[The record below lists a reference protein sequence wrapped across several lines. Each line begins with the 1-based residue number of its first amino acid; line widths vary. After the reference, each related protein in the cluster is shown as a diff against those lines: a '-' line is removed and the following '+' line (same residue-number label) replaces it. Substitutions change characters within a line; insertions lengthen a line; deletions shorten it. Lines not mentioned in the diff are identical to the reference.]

1 MRTSFRKGAP
11 QETSADTLCVGLF
24 DNEGFPK
31 ALDDALNGSLGK
43 LVEAGEARG
52 SFKSTAVLHPNG
64 AIGAARVLTVGLGKR
79 EDFDPERARI
89 AAAVALSR
97 ANGSGAKSIAWA
109 LPEGPDARQ
118 TAVALVEGT
127 MLADYRFDRYKS
139 QKSDA
144 DDKRR
149 VDELEVV
156 ADEDLEEP
164 VAQTAL
170 IVEAQNDAR
179 DLQNLPSNDL
189 TPTKLAEH
197 AELRASEIDGL
208 SAEVHGPEAIAEMK
222 MGGLQAVAQGSDEEA
237 RLIVMRYD
245 GGGSGVLGIVGKAVT
260 FDTGGISIKPAG
272 KMHEMKF
279 DKSGGCVAIEATA
292 AIARL
297 GLPVNV
303 LTVVPATENMP
314 SGHAVKP
321 GDIITISN
329 GKTVEVN
336 NTDAEGRLILADA
349 LAYAVSSGTDRI
361 VDLATLTGAIIVA
374 LGSTYAGLFSND
386 DALAGEIEEIG
397 NQTGELCWR
406 LPLHSDFKELTRGK
420 VGDLVNV
427 SEGRKASSAYAA
439 SFLEEFVDGTPWV
452 HLDIAGTAWDQ
463 DNRDYVGKG
472 ATGWGVRLLVE
483 LARRQAEGN

>member
-1 MRTSFRKGAP
+1 MRTRFRKGAP
-11 QETSADTLCVGLF
+11 QETPADTLCVGLF
-24 DNEGFPK
+24 DDDGPPK
-31 ALDDALNGSLGK
+31 ALDDALNGGLAK
-43 LVEAGEARG
+43 LVESGEARG
-52 SFKSTAVLHPNG
+52 AFKKTAVLHPNG
-64 AIGAARVLTVGLGKR
+64 AIGAARVITVGLGKR

-89 AAAVALSR
+89 AAAVALAR
-97 ANGSGAKSIAWA
+97 ASGSGAKSIAWA
-109 LPEGPDARQ
+109 LPDGADARQ

-139 QKSDA
+139 QKPDE

-149 VDELEVV
+149 VEELEIV
-156 ADEDLEEP
+156 ASEDLEEP

-170 IVEAQNDAR
+170 IAEAQNDAR

-208 SAEVHGPEAIAEMK
+208 EVEVHGPEAIAEMK
-222 MGGLQAVAQGSDEEA
+222 MGGLQAVAKGSDEEA

-245 GGGSGVLGIVGKAVT
+245 GGGSGVLGVVGKAVT

-349 LAYAVSSGTDRI
+349 LAHAVSSGADRI
-361 VDLATLTGAIIVA
+361 VDLATLTGAIITA

-386 DALAGEIEEIG
+386 DALAKEIEEIG

-406 LPLHSDFKELTRGK
+406 LPLHPDYKELTRGK

-472 ATGWGVRLLVE
+472 ASGWGVRLLVE
-483 LARRQAEGN
+483 LARRQAGAK